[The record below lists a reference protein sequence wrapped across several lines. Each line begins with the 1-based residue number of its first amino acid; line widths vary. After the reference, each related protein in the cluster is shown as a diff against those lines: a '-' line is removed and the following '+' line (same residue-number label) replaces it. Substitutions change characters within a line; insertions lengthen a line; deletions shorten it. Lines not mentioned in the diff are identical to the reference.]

1 MPGSLARRKT
11 AWGSPMK
18 CNDEGRMSE
27 TNGTESCELKA
38 AECEHI
44 AAKMPD
50 EPFRRIYLDL
60 AAKWRE
66 RAQQI
71 TALQRRRSARD

>member
-1 MPGSLARRKT
+1 MLVGTKVT
-11 AWGSPMK
+11 AK
-18 CNDEGRMSE
+18 AN
-27 TNGTESCELKA
+27 TNGIESCELKA
-38 AECEHI
+38 AECERM
-44 AAKMPD
+44 AAKMGPES

-71 TALQRRRSARD
+71 TALQRRRSERV